1 MKKQQKICVRCVMD
15 DTDPGIS
22 FDANGLCDYCRNF
35 DNTILPNWN
44 NTEGNE
50 TSLTSLSK
58 KIKKSA
64 KNREFDCII
73 GLSGGLDSSYAAHV
87 VVKKMGLKPLLLH
100 VDAGWNTE
108 VAVSNIEK
116 VVDGLSADLYTEVID
131 WRSVQKMQTAFLR
144 SGIADQDLVQDAAF
158 FSSLYKFAK
167 RHRVKHIITGSNFST
182 ECCREPEAWGG
193 YLGVDTWLFKDI
205 WKKHG
210 EGNLGD
216 FPILDIFVY
225 KIIYRYLFG
234 MRVHSPLNFV
244 RYNKK
249 EAEEELSSLYGW
261 QPFQHKHHESRFTRF
276 FEDFWLPVR
285 FGYDKRKAHFSSLIL
300 TGQMTR
306 SAALARL
313 AKPELEASFLE
324 KEFSYVARKLNLTD
338 AELDRLLTQPIK
350 YYTHYSNKRWMV
362 ALGAKLLRSVGV
374 EKRYFR

>member
-1 MKKQQKICVRCVMD
+1 
-15 DTDPGIS
+15 
-22 FDANGLCDYCRNF
+22 
-35 DNTILPNWN
+35 
-44 NTEGNE
+44 
-50 TSLTSLSK
+50 
-58 KIKKSA
+58 
-64 KNREFDCII
+64 
-73 GLSGGLDSSYAAHV
+73 
-87 VVKKMGLKPLLLH
+87 MGLKPLLLH

-225 KIIYRYLFG
+225 KIIYRYFFG
-234 MRVHSPLNFV
+234 MRVHSPLKFV
-244 RYNKK
+244 RYNKNRI
-249 EAEEELSSLYGW
+249 SC
-261 QPFQHKHHESRFTRF
+261 
-276 FEDFWLPVR
+276 
-285 FGYDKRKAHFSSLIL
+285 
-300 TGQMTR
+300 
-306 SAALARL
+306 
-313 AKPELEASFLE
+313 
-324 KEFSYVARKLNLTD
+324 
-338 AELDRLLTQPIK
+338 
-350 YYTHYSNKRWMV
+350 
-362 ALGAKLLRSVGV
+362 
-374 EKRYFR
+374 